1 MTEQYTYSTWF
12 FDQQVVYKAVQDWPG
27 CWVLTR
33 EVIGA
38 GVLVL
43 GNYNTLTQAQAAIKN
58 DERQGL

>member
-1 MTEQYTYSTWF
+1 VTEQYTHSTWF
-12 FDQQVVYKAVQDWPG
+12 FDQQVVYRAAQDGPG

-33 EVIGA
+33 EVLGA

-43 GNYNTLTQAQAAIKN
+43 GNYKTLTLAQAAIKS